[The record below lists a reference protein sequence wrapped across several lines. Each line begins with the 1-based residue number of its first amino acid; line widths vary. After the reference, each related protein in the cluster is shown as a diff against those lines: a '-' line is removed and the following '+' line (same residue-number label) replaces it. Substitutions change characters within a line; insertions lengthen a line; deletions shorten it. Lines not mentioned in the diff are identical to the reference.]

1 MDQKKRRLIDDHV
14 VVTLIYDFEVEE
26 GSNGTMEEGMC
37 LSSKANTINPPIE
50 PSIPVLDLA
59 NKTALP
65 KTPQP

>member
-1 MDQKKRRLIDDHV
+1 MPEFKGYYSV
-14 VVTLIYDFEVEE
+14 
-26 GSNGTMEEGMC
+26 
-37 LSSKANTINPPIE
+37 NPVIE

>member
-1 MDQKKRRLIDDHV
+1 MRE
-14 VVTLIYDFEVEE
+14 F
-26 GSNGTMEEGMC
+26 
-37 LSSKANTINPPIE
+37 KAYYSLKPVIE